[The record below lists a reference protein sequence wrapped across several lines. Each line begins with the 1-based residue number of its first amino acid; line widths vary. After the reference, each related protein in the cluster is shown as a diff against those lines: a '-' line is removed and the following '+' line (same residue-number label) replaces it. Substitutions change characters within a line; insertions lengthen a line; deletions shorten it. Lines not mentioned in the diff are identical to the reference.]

1 MATLPLTFLEK
12 KWAAGY
18 GNNNLVTAATQT
30 TDRKNVPMLDKDTHR
45 SITPYGRRT
54 LMTLGRWLYWNV
66 SAVRGTIREMVNLT
80 AQKWTPQ
87 FEGEDQ
93 AWGTMVEN
101 WLYEHDKICD
111 VRGWPFNMAAYRRN
125 LLRGVLIDGDV
136 GTVLVK
142 TATGYPMIQVIPAHR
157 ISSGIAENTI
167 KGGPFDGARII
178 DGTILDD
185 SGRVLGYRVW
195 GENGETTSATYT
207 DVPARDMFLSYR
219 IETPDQIR
227 GISNLGASCFDWQDV
242 SDARR
247 FELIAQKL
255 IASIG
260 IIETNETGEADRT
273 QKVLTRSA
281 RNFDDTSNATKT
293 HLSTTATETIDG
305 VSIRYHRANSGS
317 KIEAFSGDR
326 PTANQQAFRDD
337 VIREAL
343 HGIGWSFDFSYNPT
357 KIGGAPMR
365 VVVDRINR
373 EIETMREEI
382 VDPAQMRVNGYRI
395 ASVMDN
401 PQRSDKQIVLFPFN
415 PDWYKW
421 NSQGQARVTADA
433 KYQSSVDIEE
443 RRAGLK
449 TLSKSAAERGEY
461 WKDVRAQNALEA
473 DDLLERAQI
482 IAEKHGIAIELAIS
496 LLEKMD
502 ANPIQAA
509 QPPEPPQNGSNA
521 DNSAEEPTQNASAAQ
536 ALPAQALHF
545 NLAGRRKFKIKR
557 NDRGQLESIE
567 DETE

>member
-1 MATLPLTFLEK
+1 MASAPLTFLEK

-18 GNNNLVTAATQT
+18 GNSNSLVTAATQT
-30 TDRKNVPMLDKDTHR
+30 SDRKQVSMLDKDTHR

-93 AWGTMVEN
+93 AWGTQVEN

-125 LLRGVLIDGDV
+125 LLKGVLLDGDV
-136 GTVLVK
+136 GTILVK

-157 ISSGIAENTI
+157 IGSGFADQVV

-178 DGTILDD
+178 DGVILDD
-185 SGRVLGYRVW
+185 TGRSVGYRVW
-195 GENGETTSATYT
+195 GEGGENAGTPT
-207 DVPARDMFLSYR
+207 DVPARDMFLSFH

-260 IIETNETGEADRT
+260 IIETNETGEADKTKKLLSRT
-273 QKVLTRSA
+273 ST
-281 RNFDDTSNATKT
+281 NFDDTSNATKT
-293 HLSTTATETIDG
+293 HLSTTATETVDG

-343 HGIGWSFDFSYNPT
+343 HGMGWSFDFSYNPT

-373 EIETMREEI
+373 QIETMREEI
-382 VDPAQMRVNGYRI
+382 VDPAQMRINGYRI

-401 PQRSDKQIVLFPFN
+401 PERTDKKVVLFAFN
-415 PDWYKW
+415 ADWWKW
-421 NSQGQARVTADA
+421 NSQGQAKVTADA
-433 KYQSSVDIEE
+433 KYQSAVDIEE
-443 RRAGLK
+443 RRSGLK
-449 TLSKSAAERGEY
+449 TLAKSAAERGEY
-461 WKDVRAQNALEA
+461 WKDVRAQNQAEA
-473 DDLLERAQI
+473 NDLLERAGQL
-482 IAEKHGIAIELAIS
+482 AEQHDIAIELAIS

-509 QPPEPPQNGSNA
+509 QPPEPSRPPFQNT
-521 DNSAEEPTQNASAAQ
+521 DAEDPTD
-536 ALPAQALHF
+536 PAEQP
-545 NLAGRRKFKIKR
+545 
-557 NDRGQLESIE
+557 
-567 DETE
+567 

>member
-1 MATLPLTFLEK
+1 MASAPLTFLEK

-18 GNNNLVTAATQT
+18 GNSNSLVTAATQT
-30 TDRKNVPMLDKDTHR
+30 SDRKQIPMLDRDTHR

-93 AWGTMVEN
+93 AWGTQIEN

-125 LLRGVLIDGDV
+125 LLKGVLLDGDV
-136 GTVLVK
+136 GTILVK

-157 ISSGIAENTI
+157 IGSGFADQVV

-178 DGTILDD
+178 DGVILDD
-185 SGRVLGYRVW
+185 TGRSVAYRVW
-195 GENGETTSATYT
+195 GENGENSSGTFT
-207 DVPARDMFLSYR
+207 DVPARDMFLSFH

-260 IIETNETGEADRT
+260 IIETNETGEADKTKKLLSRT
-273 QKVLTRSA
+273 ST
-281 RNFDDTSNATKT
+281 NFDDTSNATKT
-293 HLSTTATETIDG
+293 HLSTTATETVDG

-326 PTANQQAFRDD
+326 PTSNQQAFRDD

-343 HGIGWSFDFSYNPT
+343 HGMGWSFDFSYNPT

-373 EIETMREEI
+373 QIETMREEI
-382 VDPAQMRVNGYRI
+382 VDPAQMRINGYRI

-401 PQRSDKQIVLFPFN
+401 PERTDKKVVLFPFN
-415 PDWYKW
+415 ADWWKW
-421 NSQGQARVTADA
+421 NSQGQAKVTADA
-433 KYQSSVDIEE
+433 KYQSAVDIEE
-443 RRAGLK
+443 RRSGLK
-449 TLSKSAAERGEY
+449 TLAKSAAERGEY
-461 WKDVRAQNALEA
+461 WKDVRTQNQTEA
-473 DDLLERAQI
+473 NDLLERAGQL
-482 IAEKHGIAIELAIS
+482 AKQHGIAIELAIS

-509 QPPEPPQNGSNA
+509 QPPEPNRSPFQNP
-521 DNSAEEPTQNASAAQ
+521 DDAEDPTD
-536 ALPAQALHF
+536 PAEQP
-545 NLAGRRKFKIKR
+545 
-557 NDRGQLESIE
+557 
-567 DETE
+567 